1 MPRTTT
7 FSIHFRNEMLEYRSE
22 SISLQAMFWRWL
34 CLFAFR
40 RWKTEFR
47 GNPVGVPGERDP
59 RFPCQSYMPRPRA
72 THDMPHC
79 RFPDGHYLC
88 WTCTANA
95 QLTNPGTLI
104 ALKGASP
111 TELKSR
117 TQAVP
122 STHEAL

>member
-1 MPRTTT
+1 
-7 FSIHFRNEMLEYRSE
+7 
-22 SISLQAMFWRWL
+22 
-34 CLFAFR
+34 
-40 RWKTEFR
+40 
-47 GNPVGVPGERDP
+47 
-59 RFPCQSYMPRPRA
+59 YMPRPRA

-95 QLTNPGTLI
+95 QLPNPGTLI